1 MSRQLS
7 LSQALGLNTGPA
19 PPAFDLAAA
28 AQHMEAI
35 QRIKKYFYTFRSIR
49 QQKGAGNRSA
59 ATFFW
64 FKWSLDAVSA
74 VMLYKAD
81 AISHHS
87 TYDSPNRNNESNRDA
102 ALLLSLGSLV
112 QEVVGL
118 RQSML
123 FLMEPSAAAAL
134 TVIITIVMTQRAR
147 SPAYE
152 DIWKSLSIAVSSA
165 AASSVS
171 AFIHRFLFRR
181 LIYSDSDVRVCAGG
195 DDWQRQYRVHL
206 RPFIYV
212 MLEGPRIDCS
222 SCIINCPAVVARLD
236 ATRFCMSQIH
246 IITS

>member
-1 MSRQLS
+1 MGGVCGSGSLSGDYSLAMLFGARHCMSRQLS

-28 AQHMEAI
+28 GQHMEAI
-35 QRIKKYFYTFRSIR
+35 ERIKKYFYTFRSIR

-74 VMLYKAD
+74 VLLYKAD
-81 AISHHS
+81 ATSGSPHHS
-87 TYDSPNRNNESNRDA
+87 THESPKHLQSCDNNRDA
-102 ALLLSLGSLV
+102 ALLLSLSSLV

-134 TVIITIVMTQRAR
+134 TVIITIVMSQRAR

-152 DIWKSLSIAVSSA
+152 ESWKSLSMAVSSA

-171 AFIHRFLFRR
+171 AAAVCFVYTCFRWLFKM
-181 LIYSDSDVRVCAGG
+181 
-195 DDWQRQYRVHL
+195 H
-206 RPFIYV
+206 
-212 MLEGPRIDCS
+212 
-222 SCIINCPAVVARLD
+222 
-236 ATRFCMSQIH
+236 
-246 IITS
+246 